1 MRLVKKSDNL
11 IVVFL
16 ILFFLISLKV
26 DFRFQDT
33 VYCCGDDHDYYIHAE
48 TIAVDYD
55 LDYSNQLKGL
65 ESQSFTRNNKIA
77 PTGYIGTG
85 ILSSPFL
92 FLGHT
97 VDKIFSKSPNL
108 SNSLFNFRLMF
119 YSLSSV
125 TYFFI
130 SFLLIYKTIKLLKLD
145 ISKFELLLILFGS
158 GISYFAFER
167 YSMTHIYEM
176 FTVALL
182 SYISLKF
189 YIDNKKN
196 NLYAFI
202 IPIIVL
208 IGLLTKWVNYFL
220 FFIPLLIK
228 GFINKKNYMEPSL
241 LKNKYF
247 YISSMISCTTFL
259 LHTNILYGAYTFD
272 PQYPYQTGG
281 KIDEFYSYVGGFI
294 EFISINIIN
303 SFKILFS
310 QEFGIF
316 WFSPIIF
323 IGLLIQ
329 IITLTNTSY
338 LKISSK
344 VILFISFAQI
354 FAIVLLW
361 RSTASSY
368 GYRYLYCLIP
378 LSILIYAKYKKQF
391 PKNKIRYYVIGFSI
405 FSSLSVLFFET
416 TLLTQL
422 STVEIINTYGRELKY
437 AQPQYLYGYI
447 MSFGELSSYLKIFTT
462 SFFGAIFF
470 KFSFLIFGKEK
481 FIAFLENLNL
491 PVMNDDFI
499 TYAENVNNISEYKFL
514 FIAFYFLFIAYGI
527 VKKLK

>member
-1 MRLVKKSDNL
+1 MKLVKKSDNL
-11 IVVFL
+11 IVLIL
-16 ILFFLISLKV
+16 ILFFLLSLKV

-33 VYCCGDDHDYYIHAE
+33 VYCCGDDHDYYTHAE
-48 TIAVDYD
+48 TIAVDKD
-55 LDYSNQLKGL
+55 LDYSNQLVGL

-97 VDKIFSKSPNL
+97 VDTFLSKSSAL
-108 SNSLFNFRLMF
+108 SNNLFNFRLLF

-130 SFLLIYKTIKLLKLD
+130 SFLLIFKTTKLLNLD
-145 ISKFELLLILFGS
+145 INKFELLLILFGS

-182 SYISLKF
+182 SYISIKF
-189 YIDNKKN
+189 YTDIKNN
-196 NLYAFI
+196 NLYAFL

-220 FFIPLLIK
+220 FFIPFLIK
-228 GFINKKNYMEPSL
+228 GFIYKRKYTEASL
-241 LKNKYF
+241 LRNKYF
-247 YISSMISCTTFL
+247 YISSILSCATFL
-259 LHTNILYGAYTFD
+259 LHTNILYGAYTFN
-272 PQYPYQTGG
+272 PQYPYQTDG
-281 KIDEFYSYVGGFI
+281 KVSEFYNSTTGIF
-294 EFISINIIN
+294 EFISVNLVN
-303 SFKILFS
+303 SIKIFFS

-323 IGLLIQ
+323 IGVIIQ
-329 IITLTNTSY
+329 IITLFNTNY
-338 LKISSK
+338 LKINSK
-344 VILFISFAQI
+344 FILLFSFAQI

-378 LSILIYAKYKKQF
+378 LSIFIYAKFKKQY
-391 PKNKIRYYVIGFSI
+391 PKNKLKYYVICFSI

-422 STVEIINTYGRELKY
+422 STVEITNTFGRELKY
-437 AQPQYLYGYI
+437 SQPQYLYGYI
-447 MSFGELSSYLKIFTT
+447 LSFGKLSSYLKIFTT
-462 SFFGAIFF
+462 SFLGAIFF
-470 KFSFLIFGKEK
+470 KFSFLIFGKEN
-481 FIAFLENLNL
+481 FITILESLNL

-499 TYAENVNNISEYKFL
+499 IYAENINNISEYKFL
-514 FIAFYFLFIAYGI
+514 IIAAYFLIISHVI